1 MAIALLE
8 NTFVLDRFGREK
20 TEGAVLKD
28 RGVALRL
35 GVIPVLVVPEDDD
48 TRLGTVGFAVLVE
61 LDLENA
67 HGREGSGNETLTF
80 QREVLLLGDALEHL
94 VLLEPPFFFGIRV
107 EPNLTI
113 RVGRVDGLEK

>member
-20 TEGAVLKD
+20 TEGAVLEY

-35 GVIPVLVVPEDDD
+35 VVIPVLVIPENDN
-48 TRLGTVGFAVLVE
+48 TRLGAVRLAVLVE

-67 HGREGSGNETLTF
+67 HGRENSRNETLTL
-80 QREVLLLGDALEHL
+80 QREVLLLGDALEHP
-94 VLLEPPFFFGIRV
+94 VLLEPPFFFGVQV
-107 EPNLTI
+107 EPNFTI
-113 RVGRVDGLEK
+113 RIGWMNGLDE

>member
-8 NTFVLDRFGREK
+8 NAFVLDRFGREK

-48 TRLGTVGFAVLVE
+48 TRLGAVGFAVLVE

-67 HGREGSGNETLTF
+67 HGREGSRNETLAL
-80 QREVLLLGDALEHL
+80 QRKVLLLGDALNHT
-94 VLLEPPFFFGIRV
+94 VLLKPPFFFGVRV
-107 EPNLTI
+107 EPDLTI
-113 RVGRVDGLEK
+113 GVGRVDGLEE